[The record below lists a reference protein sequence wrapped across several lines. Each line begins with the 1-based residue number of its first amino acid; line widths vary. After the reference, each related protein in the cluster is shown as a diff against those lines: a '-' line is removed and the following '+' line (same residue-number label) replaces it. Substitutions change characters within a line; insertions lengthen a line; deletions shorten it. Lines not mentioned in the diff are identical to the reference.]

1 MLIFDH
7 LETFATLK
15 FELLFQK
22 NPLQVHKGEFWRFFK
37 TRRYKNRYE
46 FIRMYFHEISYSH
59 YEFLTV
65 SNSKISECSGIS
77 CEMETTA

>member
-22 NPLQVHKGEFWRFFK
+22 NPLQVIKVNFGDFLKRGGTK
-37 TRRYKNRYE
+37 TVTN
-46 FIRMYFHEISYSH
+46 FHEISYSH